1 MLSHAGIKR
10 IRIIV
15 IIFPVQYHLSK
26 MNEIKTKERYQF
38 STRSFTLGLIIG
50 ILISATLP
58 SFISIS
64 TGSTKPKISK
74 NNRPPNMRA
83 LQLVSGPEIQK
94 HNKNH
99 YHQNLKKFDCI
110 QISQWYETD
119 RMNLKPIELGN
130 VVLIFNPKNETV
142 IIGNLSGL
150 NYEKQG
156 DTIQF
161 TRAANPLDRVQFR
174 DSFTFNKRTAA
185 LTQKMS
191 LLGEDGQYFT
201 AYLAKYRCEKLFT
214 IR

>member
-1 MLSHAGIKR
+1 MKEINTKKR
-10 IRIIV
+10 
-15 IIFPVQYHLSK
+15 YH
-26 MNEIKTKERYQF
+26 F
-38 STRSFTLGLIIG
+38 STRSFTLGLIAG
-50 ILISATLP
+50 ILISAIL
-58 SFISIS
+58 SGFISIIA
-64 TGSTKPKISK
+64 GSTKPKISK
-74 NNRPPNMRA
+74 NDRPPNMRA
-83 LQLVSGPEIQK
+83 EKVLNSGEIQK

-119 RMNLKPIELGN
+119 RMNVKPIELEN
-130 VVLIFNPKNETV
+130 IVLAFNPKIETV
-142 IIGNLSGL
+142 IIGNVSSL

-161 TRAANPLDRVQFR
+161 TRAANPLDMVQFR
-174 DSFTFNKRTAA
+174 DSFTFDRRTAA

-191 LLGEDGQYFT
+191 LLGEKGQYFT

>member
-1 MLSHAGIKR
+1 
-10 IRIIV
+10 
-15 IIFPVQYHLSK
+15 
-26 MNEIKTKERYQF
+26 
-38 STRSFTLGLIIG
+38 
-50 ILISATLP
+50 
-58 SFISIS
+58 
-64 TGSTKPKISK
+64 
-74 NNRPPNMRA
+74 MRA
-83 LQLVSGPEIQK
+83 LQLASGPEIQK

-191 LLGEDGQYFT
+191 LLGEKGQYFT